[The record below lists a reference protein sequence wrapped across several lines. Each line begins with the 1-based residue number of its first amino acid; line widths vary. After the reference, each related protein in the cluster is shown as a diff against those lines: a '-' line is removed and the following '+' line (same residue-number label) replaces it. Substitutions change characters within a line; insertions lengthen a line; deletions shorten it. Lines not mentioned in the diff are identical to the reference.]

1 MVLGNLPS
9 KGVTFDTQ
17 IQLPAYI
24 PQQKIEMIDV
34 KTGKKKIFTV
44 DNINDLINLIQQ
56 GFALFTKIKGGTGTG
71 QKISQ
76 PTPKPTA
83 PKPTAPTQAGFGK
96 IATVLGGVAAAYVLF
111 SLLMSRK

>member
-1 MVLGNLPS
+1 MVLGNVPS
-9 KGVTFDTQ
+9 KGVQFDTQ

-34 KTGKKKIFTV
+34 KTGQKKTFTV
-44 DNINDLINLIQQ
+44 DNINALINLIQQ
-56 GFALFTKIKGGTGTG
+56 GFSLYSQIRGGTGTG
-71 QKISQ
+71 QVVSQ
-76 PTPKPTA
+76 PKPMA
-83 PKPTAPTQAGFGK
+83 PKQAGFGK

>member
-1 MVLGNLPS
+1 MVLGNVPS

-44 DNINDLINLIQQ
+44 DNINDVINLIQQ

-71 QKISQ
+71 QKVSQ

-83 PKPTAPTQAGFGK
+83 PKPTQAGFGK
-96 IATVLGGVAAAYVLF
+96 VATVLGGVAAAYVLF